1 MPSEAATLLTLP
13 TELRNQIYTYI
24 FAPHPADTPDIP
36 TAQKAP
42 LACNFDASN
51 ASTYLLPSQSNAHST
66 LDLRVLRTCHQI
78 ASEAHLLALS
88 LTTFHLTGDTAY
100 PDHFDHLSRPL
111 SPTKLAS
118 IRRLTLTARI
128 AHLRALNEAW
138 AGLPFGH
145 PSLDLDCL
153 TLIPRRPDCS
163 NTAYAEVADLSQSH
177 SLAYILAETLKG
189 LRNVRM
195 LEVRNQGCF
204 NDVVWRI
211 LYRSLVYRIWR
222 WGGEECGL
230 RFECAPD
237 TEGPDGERDA
247 WFRVRIQQPLRED
260 GGGKGGEEEEGKGKE
275 VGEEVFRLAG
285 GEMPEP
291 NVVGF
296 GP

>member
-24 FAPHPADTPDIP
+24 FTPQPTDTPNTTQP
-36 TAQKAP
+36 P
-42 LACNFDASN
+42 LASNFDASN
-51 ASTYLLPSQSNAHST
+51 APTYLLPSQTNAHST
-66 LDLRVLRTCHQI
+66 PNLQILRTCHQI
-78 ASEAHLLALS
+78 ASEAHLLALT

-111 SPTKLAS
+111 SPTKLGA
-118 IRRLTLTARI
+118 IRHLTLTARI

-145 PSLDLDCL
+145 PSLDLDRL
-153 TLIPRRPDCS
+153 TIIPRRPDCS

-230 RFECAPD
+230 RFECAAD
-237 TEGPDGERDA
+237 GEGPEGERHA
-247 WFRVRIQQPLRED
+247 WFR
-260 GGGKGGEEEEGKGKE
+260 GGEEEEVGMGKE